1 MWKNTTSYSKS
12 DDKSEVRTTSL
23 KVDGL
28 EITVTRYVGYGY
40 ELVMHCHNLGI
51 NKKPLGMSNMEE
63 AQEKA
68 LKIVKAR
75 AKKILYAV
83 EQI

>member
-12 DDKSEVRTTSL
+12 EDKSEVRTTSL

-28 EITVTRYVGYGY
+28 EITVTKYVGYGE
-40 ELVMHCHNLGI
+40 ELVMHCYNLGI
-51 NKKPLGMSNMEE
+51 NEKPLGVSNMEE